1 MRPEAARSQL
11 RESINLMLKVWV
23 RNEAQRLL
31 EANFKESLG
40 SRHPALTIL
49 RYKAYYWKLN
59 FTFDPVCSCVVG

>member
-1 MRPEAARSQL
+1 
-11 RESINLMLKVWV
+11 MLKVWV

-49 RYKAYYWKLN
+49 RYKEYYWKLN